1 MRELPDSIIPLL
13 EAMGKLDASDL
24 HLKTAVSPTYRVAGR
39 LRKTDIP
46 PINPG
51 GRDIERLMKPII
63 PERRAHVFEERGALD
78 FAYNLPNGD
87 RFRINVLR
95 AGDHMHTA
103 IRRVKPDIP
112 SFDELHLPPIY
123 RKLAD
128 EEYEG
133 LILVCGVTGCGKST
147 TQASMID
154 HINETRHCHII
165 SIEDPV
171 EYAFKPKQAIIS
183 QREIGLDL
191 ESFADGLRSAV
202 RQDPDVIFV
211 GEMRDRETV
220 IAALQAAETGHL
232 VFATLHTAD
241 TMQSLT
247 RMLEFFPRDQ
257 HHFVRSAIANGLRAI
272 TAQRLLPAIDPKISR
287 VPATEVMLAEAIVK
301 EKIRDGEDEDLPSI
315 VSASRHAG
323 MHSFTMSLAD
333 LVEKEYVYL
342 DTAMEWAPNREQLIG
357 AVRGIKT
364 TAQTLVHRVKRTDG
378 G

>member
-1 MRELPDSIIPLL
+1 MRELPDSIVPLL
-13 EAMGKLDASDL
+13 EAMRKLDASDL
-24 HLKTAVSPTYRVAGR
+24 HLKSGVSPTYRVAGR

-46 PINPG
+46 PLNPA

-63 PERRAHVFEERGALD
+63 PERRAHVYEERGALD

-112 SFDELHLPPIY
+112 KFDELHLPPIY
-123 RKLAD
+123 RKLA
-128 EEYEG
+128 EETFEG

-220 IAALQAAETGHL
+220 LAALQASETGHV

-257 HHFVRSAIANGLRAI
+257 HHFVRSAISNGLRAI

-287 VPATEVMLAEAIVK
+287 VPATEVMLAEPIVK
-301 EKIRDGEDEDLPSI
+301 EKIREGEDEDLPSI
-315 VSASRHAG
+315 VSASQHAG

-342 DTAMEWAPNREQLIG
+342 DTAMEYAPNREQLIG

-364 TAQTLVHRVKRTDG
+364 TAQTLVHRVKHG
-378 G
+378 GPT